1 MCSMSFTVVV
11 MPRSEIRIIR
21 FSISSG
27 VRPVYCQMTLTI
39 GMSIGGK
46 MSFAMRRADRVPMIR
61 IRSATTVNV

>member
-1 MCSMSFTVVV
+1 MSLTVVV
-11 MPRSEIRIIR
+11 IPRSESRTIR

-27 VRPVYCQMTLTI
+27 VRPVYCQMTLTT

-46 MSFAMRRADRVPMIR
+46 MSFMRSADRVPKIK